1 MITYEFAFIFLGLL
15 IPVIFVLRVM
25 KRHKEVEQMKKLE
38 DDLRFALEDRPIVMD
53 TLANPTV
60 IASNDSLPA
69 YSPPAL
75 KKAAMERFPIA
86 KYGGIVEK
94 ESHPQFQRICTL
106 CSGIIHEGTAVRD
119 LPCRHFFHARC
130 IDYHLLSRSGSCPI
144 CNMNFHLGHSAI
156 QMPDPAVIKS

>member
-1 MITYEFAFIFLGLL
+1 MVTYEYAFIGLA
-15 IPVIFVLRVM
+15 ISIVIGVVIRWV
-25 KRHKEVEQMKKLE
+25 RRSEQNDEINKLE
-38 DDLRFALEDRPIVMD
+38 QTLRIGLENRPIVMD
-53 TLANPTV
+53 TLVNHTI

-75 KKAAMERFPIA
+75 KKAALDTLPLGT
-86 KYGGIVEK
+86 YGGIVNKEK
-94 ESHPQFQRICTL
+94 NLNFKRTCTL
-106 CSGIIHEGTAVRD
+106 CSGIIREGTTVRD